1 MKRLLPLLLLAAC
14 SAPEVPPPVVSF
26 ASNAPSPA
34 RIVDARFPLSGPVL
48 QGALILGTAP
58 EGTVAVRLGNL
69 PVRMDASRRFLIGFG
84 RDETG
89 PVPLDAV
96 QADGTV
102 LRQVLVPAPRPW
114 KIDRLPALNSVTGEE
129 NPDFDRRR
137 EQEVAQIRAGKQ
149 VISNH
154 EGWLETFIW
163 PASGRVSGH
172 YGSQRI
178 LGDVP
183 RAPHSGVDI
192 AAPTGT
198 PFVAPAS
205 GKVTLARGPFAFEGN
220 LLMVDHGN
228 GLVSSFM
235 HLSRFDVVEGQR
247 VRQGEVLGAI
257 GTTGRST
264 GPHLHWSMTLVQ
276 PGVRNDEVR
285 VDPELLVPRRTPE
298 GRTP

>member
-14 SAPEVPPPVVSF
+14 AAPGTPPATTPSIDD
-26 ASNAPSPA
+26 APAPA
-34 RIVDARFPLSGPVL
+34 RIIDARFPLTGPAV
-48 QGALILGTAP
+48 QGALLMGTAP
-58 EGTVAVRLGNL
+58 EGTVALRLGDL

-84 RDETG
+84 RDDAA

-96 QADGTV
+96 QADGTI
-102 LRQVLVPAPRPW
+102 LRQVLVPTPRLW
-114 KIDRLPALNSVTGEE
+114 KIDRLPALNSVTGED
-129 NPDFDRRR
+129 NPDFNRRR
-137 EQEVAQIRAGKQ
+137 EQEVAQVRAGKQ
-149 VISNH
+149 VVSVNT
-154 EGWLETFIW
+154 GWLESFIW

-183 RAPHSGVDI
+183 RAPHYGVDI

-220 LLMVDHGN
+220 IMMLDHGN

-235 HLSRFDVVEGQR
+235 HLSRFDVVEGQQ
-247 VRQGEVLGAI
+247 VRQGQVLGAI

-264 GPHLHWSMTLVQ
+264 GPHLHWGMTLVQ
-276 PGVRNDEVR
+276 PGARNDEVR
-285 VDPELLVPRRTPE
+285 VDPELLVPPRTLE